1 MAAEHLKAYV
11 KSLNLVAPT
20 PTSQQVARL
29 SRYLQSKPD
38 HQMTMRKLRDRVRKL
53 PEFRDRNQHHLL
65 IKACIERIP
74 EIATIEGDVITIH
87 THNLLIEV

>member
-1 MAAEHLKAYV
+1 MT
-11 KSLNLVAPT
+11 T

-53 PEFRDRNQHHLL
+53 PEFREQSNLHNVL
-65 IKACIERIP
+65 KACIEQIP
-74 EIATIEGDVITIH
+74 EIATIDGVVITIH